1 MKMNLEDINYWLSLC
16 SQGEYDILENELRE
30 TQLSLLPTWEEEN
43 IPDIDTDDAFD
54 IAEGYSHDG

>member
-1 MKMNLEDINYWLSLC
+1 MNLEDINYWLSLC

-43 IPDIDTDDAFD
+43 IPDIDIDDAFD
-54 IAEGYSHDG
+54 IAGGYSRDG

>member
-1 MKMNLEDINYWLSLC
+1 MNLEDINYWLSLC

-54 IAEGYSHDG
+54 IAEGYVHEKC

>member
-1 MKMNLEDINYWLSLC
+1 MNLEDINYWLSLC

-54 IAEGYSHDG
+54 VAEGYVHEKY

>member
-43 IPDIDTDDAFD
+43 IPDIDIDDAFD
-54 IAEGYSHDG
+54 IAEGYSRD

>member
-1 MKMNLEDINYWLSLC
+1 MNLEDINYWLSLC

-54 IAEGYSHDG
+54 IAEGYRRG

>member
-54 IAEGYSHDG
+54 IAEGYRRG